1 MEFETFSVMAL
12 GTAFLSTAA
21 ATSAYLASPQNW
33 WVSLLL
39 GLTAALLLAF
49 VALKARNRTVFA

>member
-12 GTAFLSTAA
+12 GTAFLTTAA
-21 ATSAYLASPQNW
+21 SVSAFLASPRNW

-39 GLTAALLLAF
+39 GVATALLLVF
-49 VALKARNRTVFA
+49 VALKARNRTAVV

>member
-1 MEFETFSVMAL
+1 MEFETVSAMAL
-12 GTAFLSTAA
+12 ATAFLSVAA

-39 GLTAALLLAF
+39 GVAAALLLGF
-49 VALKARNRTVFA
+49 VAMTARNRTAFA

>member
-1 MEFETFSVMAL
+1 MEFETFSAMAL

-21 ATSAYLASPQNW
+21 AASAYLASPRNW

-39 GLTAALLLAF
+39 GFATALLLVF
-49 VALKARNRTVFA
+49 VALKARNRTAFA